1 MNPSRILP
9 IVTLTALLAACSQN
23 GSMPEAGQAPLLG
36 TDTPG
41 AIPGQYI
48 VVFKNGERLSSQSL
62 VSQLNLDP
70 AGVRVQ
76 HVYTQ
81 VLQGFA
87 ATLSPAN
94 LQKLRA
100 DPRVKYVEQD
110 GVATANVIQT
120 SPPWGLDRIDQ
131 RSRPLNGQYVYGDTA
146 PGVTAYIIDTGIRTT
161 HTDFGG
167 RAVWGTNTTGDG
179 TNTDCNG
186 HGTHVAGTTGGS
198 WAGVAKG
205 VRLVAVKVLG
215 CSGSGTWSGVIAG
228 INWAASNRTGPA
240 VANMSLGGGT
250 NQSID
255 DAVTGAVNS
264 GLTMVVAAGN
274 NGANACNYSPARTPS
289 AITVGNTTSSDA
301 RASSSNWGSCLD
313 LFAPGTDIASDYSTS
328 DTATATLTGTSMASP
343 HVAGAAAL
351 ILSANPGFTPAQV
364 ASTLIANATTGVVS
378 GAGTGSPNRLLFVPQ
393 PVQNSA
399 PTASFT
405 QTVSGLSATLTSTS
419 TDPDNN
425 ITAYSWNFGDGTTA
439 TGSSVSKTYAAAGT
453 YTVTLTVTDA
463 GGLSNT
469 TSQTLTVSSGGNA
482 LPVAGFT
489 KTVTR
494 LLGRVVANSTSYDP
508 DGSIVSYLWDMGDGM
523 TYTTPSVDHYYDMD
537 GSYVIRLTVTD
548 NSGATATTTQNVSVL
563 PNGGCL
569 RTVGGEAPDLIAC
582 P

>member
-48 VVFKNGERLSSQSL
+48 VVLKNGERLSSQSL

-110 GVATANVIQT
+110 GVATANAIQT

-131 RSRPLNGQYVYGDTA
+131 RNRPLNGQYVYGDTA

-179 TNTDCNG
+179 TDTDCNG

-240 VANMSLGGGT
+240 VANMSLGGGA

-274 NGANACNYSPARTPS
+274 SNANACNYSPARTPS
-289 AITVGNTTSSDA
+289 AITVGA
-301 RASSSNWGSCLD
+301 
-313 LFAPGTDIASDYSTS
+313 
-328 DTATATLTGTSMASP
+328 
-343 HVAGAAAL
+343 
-351 ILSANPGFTPAQV
+351 
-364 ASTLIANATTGVVS
+364 
-378 GAGTGSPNRLLFVPQ
+378 
-393 PVQNSA
+393 
-399 PTASFT
+399 
-405 QTVSGLSATLTSTS
+405 
-419 TDPDNN
+419 
-425 ITAYSWNFGDGTTA
+425 
-439 TGSSVSKTYAAAGT
+439 
-453 YTVTLTVTDA
+453 
-463 GGLSNT
+463 
-469 TSQTLTVSSGGNA
+469 
-482 LPVAGFT
+482 
-489 KTVTR
+489 
-494 LLGRVVANSTSYDP
+494 
-508 DGSIVSYLWDMGDGM
+508 
-523 TYTTPSVDHYYDMD
+523 TTPS
-537 GSYVIRLTVTD
+537 SAA
-548 NSGATATTTQNVSVL
+548 SSASAATASSPGPSKRCPPVS
-563 PNGGCL
+563 PRSSSPPARSSSC
-569 RTVGGEAPDLIAC
+569 
-582 P
+582 